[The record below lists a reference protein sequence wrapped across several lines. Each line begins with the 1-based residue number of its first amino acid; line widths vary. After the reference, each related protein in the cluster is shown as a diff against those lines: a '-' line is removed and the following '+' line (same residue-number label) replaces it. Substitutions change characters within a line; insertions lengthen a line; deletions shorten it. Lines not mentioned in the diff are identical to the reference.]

1 MATWPSLRGGKPPA
15 LRHRTHSDRYRA
27 VRWKDPHPAVDIR
40 LRRPYMQL
48 IAQLIANM
56 VVGMAVKNFRDEHA
70 LKGAFLSNKLLR
82 LVDLIALQGDEL
94 LRDAEIT
101 IPSRAVACTL
111 FIGDKGQVSLADIA
125 EALDEPH
132 QLSAQRVEGLIQLGL
147 LERRDDPNDRRRKV
161 LSLTRRGKAQYQLLL
176 VRLAE
181 IEQAFI
187 DLYTEI
193 KADLPTILENAI
205 GALQRTPLLERIR
218 KNAVD
223 ARELNRKKKA
233 T

>member
-1 MATWPSLRGGKPPA
+1 
-15 LRHRTHSDRYRA
+15 
-27 VRWKDPHPAVDIR
+27 
-40 LRRPYMQL
+40 
-48 IAQLIANM
+48 M
-56 VVGMAVKNFRDEHA
+56 VAKNFRDKHA
-70 LKGAFLSNKLLR
+70 LKGAFLTNKLLR

-94 LRDAEIT
+94 LSDAGIT
-101 IPSRAVACTL
+101 IPSRAVACAL
-111 FIGDKGQVSLADIA
+111 FIGDKGQVSLTDIA
-125 EALDEPH
+125 EALDESH

-193 KADLPTILENAI
+193 KSDLPTILENAI
-205 GALQRTPLLERIR
+205 CALQGIPLLQRIR
-218 KNAVD
+218 ENAMSPQ
-223 ARELNRKKKA
+223 ELNRNQKA
-233 T
+233 P